1 MAPPRTSDPVEKTLA
16 EDEAMMLDLV
26 KRHLP
31 EWIEAGTI
39 VLTLVV
45 SAAAAAGVTF
55 YKVDQMADDV
65 KEIKTA
71 VTIVPVLKQRVG
83 DVDEDVNRLE
93 NKLDK
98 LEDRLYDIKE
108 KEYASER
115 TD

>member
-1 MAPPRTSDPVEKTLA
+1 MA

-71 VTIVPVLKQRVG
+71 VTIVPVLMQRV
-83 DVDEDVNRLE
+83 DSVEDDLSSLE
-93 NKLDK
+93 KKVDK
-98 LEDRLYDIKE
+98 LEDRIYRLQEED
-108 KEYASER
+108 
-115 TD
+115 